1 MKKNL
6 IHVILPAD
14 KVISFVH
21 ESDDT
26 VENIL
31 EATFGMFNHGSG
43 VESELFLNSKC
54 RSLSVHDIVCVN
66 GKYHQCLPCGWSEVT
81 TDYVNQLEEDV
92 ENNPRRAEGAWFAL
106 SEVMYSRSS
115 DGAEANL
122 DGIDVF

>member
-6 IHVILPAD
+6 INVILPAD

-43 VESELFLNSKC
+43 IESELFLNSKC

>member
-26 VENIL
+26 VENML

-43 VESELFLNSKC
+43 IESELFLNSKC

-66 GKYHQCLPCGWSEVT
+66 GKYFQCESFGWKEVAPQ
-81 TDYVNQLEEDV
+81 YVNDLEEAV
-92 ENNPRRAEGAWFAL
+92 ANHPSRHHGAWFAL
-106 SEVMYSRSS
+106 SEVMYSKRKNELEV
-115 DGAEANL
+115 A
-122 DGIDVF
+122 

>member
-26 VENIL
+26 MENIL
-31 EATFGMFNHGSG
+31 ETVFGMFNHGSG

-54 RSLSVHDIVCVN
+54 RSLSVNDVVAVN
-66 GKYHQCLPCGWSEVT
+66 GKYYLCESVGWKEVT
-81 TDYVNQLEEDV
+81 AEFVYDLEEEV
-92 ENNPRRAEGAWFAL
+92 ENNPLTLAHGPWFGL
-106 SEVMYSRSS
+106 NEVMWNRKK
-115 DGAEANL
+115 GEMELA
-122 DGIDVF
+122 

>member
-31 EATFGMFNHGSG
+31 ETVFGMFNHGSG
-43 VESELFLNSKC
+43 IESELFLNSKC
-54 RSLSVHDIVCVN
+54 RSLSVNDVVAVN
-66 GKYHQCLPCGWSEVT
+66 GKYYLCESFGWKEVT
-81 TDYVNQLEEDV
+81 AEFVYDLEDEV
-92 ENNPRRAEGAWFAL
+92 ENNPNMIHGPWFAL
-106 SEVMYSRSS
+106 QDVMRQK
-115 DGAEANL
+115 EKNQQVL
-122 DGIDVF
+122 V